1 MPIISDYVD
10 PAALTAFVREVPT
23 QSNQILNTFLPDRVL
38 PDIEAVIDSVTRVNR
53 AAKFRSYDAETPIG
67 QRDGL
72 TQNRVLLPPLGQK
85 TVLGEFERLQ
95 LERLRTGGQAN
106 QGLVD
111 AIYNDAVTNTRAVR
125 ARMELARGDVLTD
138 GKFTL
143 TSENGLTLE
152 TDWGVP
158 AGNLVA
164 PAGDLWSVI
173 ATATPLADIRTWA
186 DTYTALNGE
195 PPAVALTSRA
205 VVSNMLRNAEIR
217 GLAASLGGVPSI
229 VTRAQLQT
237 VLEAHGL
244 PTIVEYDTQVNV
256 NGSDARVIPA
266 DRFIMLPQDPSTLG
280 YTAWGI
286 TAEALELA
294 GVSNPTIAF
303 NDAPGLIGVV
313 LKEGDP
319 VRTWTKVTGVGMPVI
334 VDPNRLMVA
343 DVQ

>member
-67 QRDGL
+67 QRD
-72 TQNRVLLPPLGQK
+72 
-85 TVLGEFERLQ
+85 
-95 LERLRTGGQAN
+95 RTGGQAN

>member
-10 PAALTAFVREVPT
+10 PAALTAFVREVPRPA
-23 QSNQILNTFLPDRVL
+23 NQILNRFLPDRVL
-38 PDIEAVIDSVTRVNR
+38 NDIEAVIDSVQRVNR

-72 TQNRVLLPPLGQK
+72 TQNRVMLPPLGQK

-106 QGLVD
+106 QSLVD
-111 AIYNDAVTNTRAVR
+111 AIYNDAETNTRAVR
-125 ARMELARGDVLTD
+125 ARMELARGDVLVD

-143 TSENGLTLE
+143 SAENGLTLE

-164 PAGDLWSVI
+164 PSTPWSTV
-173 ATATPLADIRTWA
+173 ATATPLADLVSWT

-195 PPAVALTSRA
+195 PPTFALTSRS
-205 VVSNMLRNAEIR
+205 VVGNLLRNAEIR
-217 GLAASLGGVPSI
+217 GLTASLGGTPSI
-229 VTRAQLQT
+229 VTRQQLQT

-244 PTIVEYDTQVNV
+244 PTIIEYDTQVNV
-256 NGSDARVIPA
+256 NGSDQRVIPS
-266 DRFIMLPQDPSTLG
+266 DRFVMLPQDPSTLG

-294 GVSNPTIAF
+294 GLSNPTIAF
-303 NDAPGLIGVV
+303 DDAPGLIGVV

-319 VRTWTKVTGVGMPVI
+319 FRLWTKVTGVGMPVI

>member
-10 PAALTAFVREVPT
+10 PAALTAFVREVP
-23 QSNQILNTFLPDRVL
+23 QPQNQILNTFLPDRVL
-38 PDIEAVIDSVTRVNR
+38 PDIEAAIDSVTRVNR
-53 AAKFRSYDAETPIG
+53 AAQFRTYDAETPIG

-72 TQNRVLLPPLGQK
+72 TRKTVELPPIGQK
-85 TVLGEFERLQ
+85 TVLGEYERLQ

-106 QGLVD
+106 SNLID
-111 AIYNDAVTNTRAVR
+111 AIYNDAAINTRAVR

-138 GKFTL
+138 GVFSL
-143 TSENGLTLE
+143 ADENGLTLE
-152 TDWGVP
+152 ADWGVP
-158 AGNLVA
+158 ASNIVA
-164 PAGDLWSVI
+164 PGTLWSAT
-173 ATATPLADIRTWA
+173 ATATPLADIRSWA
-186 DTYTALNGE
+186 DTYTDLNGE
-195 PPAVALTSRA
+195 PPAVAVTSRS
-205 VVSNMLRNAEIR
+205 VVSNLLLNAEIR
-217 GLAASLGGVPSI
+217 ELTATLAGTPNI
-229 VTRAQLQT
+229 VTRQQLNTILQ
-237 VLEAHGL
+237 AHGL

-256 NGSDARVIPA
+256 DGTDTKVIPT
-266 DRFIMLPQDPSTLG
+266 DRFVMLPADPTTLG

-294 GVSNPTIAF
+294 GVSNPTLAF
-303 NDAPGLIGVV
+303 TDAPGLVGVV

>member
-10 PAALTAFVREVPT
+10 PAALTAFVREVPRPA
-23 QSNQILNTFLPDRVL
+23 NQILNQFLPDRVL
-38 PDIEAVIDSVTRVNR
+38 NDIEAVIDSVTRVNR

-72 TQNRVLLPPLGQK
+72 TQNRVMLPPLGQK

-106 QGLVD
+106 QGLID
-111 AIYNDAVTNTRAVR
+111 AIYNDAETNTRAVR
-125 ARMELARGDVLTD
+125 ARMELARGDVLVD

-143 TSENGLTLE
+143 TAENGLTLE

-164 PAGDLWSVI
+164 PGTPWSTV
-173 ATATPLADIRTWA
+173 ATATPLADLVSWT

-195 PPAVALTSRA
+195 PPAFALTSRS
-205 VVSNMLRNAEIR
+205 VVGNLLRNAEIR
-217 GLAASLGGVPSI
+217 GLAASLGGTPSI
-229 VTRAQLQT
+229 VTRQQLQT
-237 VLEAHGL
+237 VLEAHAL
-244 PTIVEYDTQVNV
+244 PTIIEYDTQVNV
-256 NGSDARVIPA
+256 NGTDQRVIPA
-266 DRFIMLPQDPSTLG
+266 DRFVMLPQDPSTLG

-303 NDAPGLIGVV
+303 DDAPGLIGVV

>member
-1 MPIISDYVD
+1 MPIISEYVD
-10 PAALTAFVREVPT
+10 PAALTAFVREVPRPA
-23 QSNQILNTFLPDRVL
+23 NQILNQFLPDQVL
-38 PDIEAVIDSVTRVNR
+38 NDIEAVIDSVQKVNR

-72 TQNRVLLPPLGQK
+72 TQNRVMLPPLGQK

-143 TSENGLTLE
+143 TAENGLTLE
-152 TDWGVP
+152 TDWGIP

-164 PAGDLWSVI
+164 PGTPWSTV
-173 ATATPLADIRTWA
+173 ATATPLADLVSWT

-195 PPAVALTSRA
+195 PPAFALTSRS
-205 VVSNMLRNAEIR
+205 VVGNLLRNAEIR
-217 GLAASLGGVPSI
+217 GLAASLGGTPSI
-229 VTRAQLQT
+229 VTRQQLQT

-244 PTIVEYDTQVNV
+244 PTIIEYDTQVNV
-256 NGSDARVIPA
+256 NGSDTRVIPA
-266 DRFIMLPQDPSTLG
+266 DRFVMLPQDPSTLG